1 MRLALFIFTL
11 LLAAV
16 GRAADWAV
24 PSANQGWWLPETAE
38 GTPGTGIPG
47 GLEQYLAGGASDRA
61 VTGTVVNVVTDH
73 SADNTGVSSVNSAVA
88 AALSAVT
95 SGGVIYFPAGTYKF
109 TAGGLNIPSGKP
121 NVTIRGAGVGTTRFV
136 MSAAD
141 AAIFVWPDPGYIPQE
156 IQTVSGT
163 KVKGT
168 ASLTVSDS
176 SQYTA
181 GQIVWVAYENEVD
194 ATRIQAG
201 AAPVWSSKGFPF
213 SRVMT
218 ARLTSK
224 ASGSLTIDPPIPGD
238 ASNLALRTF
247 HYGLPNTKV
256 VGWGFEDFSVSFDDA
271 AHPIEAFNLN
281 AAQYNWFY
289 NVHFEDYSRAQA
301 YYNGSCIKIINSYRC
316 EIRKNIFESVS
327 GNNGSDGAIQTG
339 SNTSCI
345 IADNIFKGEFDTHI
359 YDSGNSNNN
368 VIAYNFSDQGTFTI
382 FHNTHPSLNLI
393 EGNIAY
399 AHQSDGYHGSSSHN
413 TIYRNWFRDPYN
425 SVILNRFKRNYV
437 IAGNHLG
444 DDGSADG
451 GISWGNPN
459 ISNGDA
465 RGFAG
470 PTGLSDQVGEL
481 DYQQND
487 GTPNTYTI
495 QAGDVSAG
503 DFWQDWEATGT
514 LTTRTSDTIGIFTV
528 DGGHWYTGAS
538 NTSDSDIGAVAW
550 WSSKSGSI
558 GAYSPIGAVT
568 AVSGS
573 LVTIEWPTGTL
584 PDAGTVVQF
593 YMFNGGW
600 QERDLDVKASSTLV
614 ENYWSA
620 ASGTGSVQ
628 DGTSDTLPSSLAYA
642 AKPAWF
648 GTLDWPALDPNDA
661 STQSPVSNPAG
672 YRYANG
678 NEDYLG
684 GVSTPQFSPSP
695 GTYSSAQTV
704 TITSGTSGATIY
716 YTIDGSDP
724 TTGSTAYSAP
734 VTLPGTT
741 TTLKA
746 LAVKSGLDDSST
758 QSGTYTISGGGGGGG
773 SGNAT
778 INQLNVGTF
787 VIP

>member
-1 MRLALFIFTL
+1 MRWLFALL
-11 LLAAV
+11 LLAASV
-16 GRAADWAV
+16 ARAADWEL
-24 PSANQGWWLPETAE
+24 PSANQGWWLPETIE

-47 GLEQYLAGGASDRA
+47 GLEQYLAGGENDRA
-61 VTGTVVNVVTDH
+61 ETGTVVNVVTAH
-73 SADNTGVSSVNSAVA
+73 SADNTGATSVNTAVA
-88 AALSAVT
+88 AAISAVS

-109 TAGGLNIPSGKP
+109 TAGGINIPSGKP

-141 AAIFVWPDPGYIPQE
+141 VAIFVWPDPGYIAQA

-168 ASLTVSDS
+168 ASLTVSDTS
-176 SQYTA
+176 EYTA
-181 GQIVWVAYENEVD
+181 GQIVWVDYENEVD
-194 ATRIQAG
+194 ETRIEAG

-224 ASGSLTIDPPIPGD
+224 TSGSLTIDPPIPAD
-238 ASNLALRTF
+238 ATNLQLRAY

-256 VGWGFEDFSVSFDDA
+256 VGWGFEDFSVSFDNA
-271 AHPIEAFNLN
+271 AHPMEAFNIN

-289 NVHFEDYSRAQA
+289 NVHFEDYSRIQTN
-301 YYNGSCIKIINSYRC
+301 YNGSCIKIINSYRC
-316 EIRKNIFESVS
+316 EIRKNIFEAAS

-345 IADNIFKGEFDTHI
+345 FADNIFKGEFDTHI

-368 VIAYNFSDQGTFTI
+368 VIAYNFSDQGIFTN

-399 AHQSDGYHGSSSHN
+399 THQSDGYHGSSSHN
-413 TIYRNWFRDPYN
+413 TIYRNWMRDQF

-444 DDGSADG
+444 DDGTVSPF
-451 GISWGNPN
+451 ISWGNPN
-459 ISNGDA
+459 MGNGDA

-495 QAGDVSAG
+495 QAGDVFAG

-514 LTTRTSDTIGIFTV
+514 LTTRISDTKGVFAV
-528 DGGHWYTGAS
+528 DGGHWYTGSS
-538 NTSDSDIGAVAW
+538 NTSDSTIGAVAW
-550 WSSKSGSI
+550 WSNKSGQI
-558 GAYSPIGAVT
+558 GAYNPIGSVT

-573 LVTIEWPTGTL
+573 DVTMEWPSGSL
-584 PDAGTVVQF
+584 PPEETVVQL

-620 ASGTGSVQ
+620 ASGTGSIQ
-628 DGTSDTLPSSLAYA
+628 DGTADTLPSALSYA

-648 GTLDWPALDPNDA
+648 GSLSWPPFDPNDA
-661 STQSPVSNPAG
+661 STQSNVRIPSG
-672 YRYANG
+672 YRYTNG

-684 GVSTPQFSPSP
+684 GVSTPQYSPAP
-695 GTYSSAQTV
+695 GTYASAQTV
-704 TITSGTSGATIY
+704 TITSGTPSATIY
-716 YTIDGSDP
+716 YTIDGTTP
-724 TTGSTAYSAP
+724 TTSSTLYSAP

-746 LAVKSGLDDSST
+746 LAVKSGLDDSSI
-758 QSGTYTISGGGGGGG
+758 QSGTYTISGGGGGGA
-773 SGNAT
+773 AT
-778 INQLNVGTF
+778 IQTLNVGTLN
-787 VIP
+787 IQ